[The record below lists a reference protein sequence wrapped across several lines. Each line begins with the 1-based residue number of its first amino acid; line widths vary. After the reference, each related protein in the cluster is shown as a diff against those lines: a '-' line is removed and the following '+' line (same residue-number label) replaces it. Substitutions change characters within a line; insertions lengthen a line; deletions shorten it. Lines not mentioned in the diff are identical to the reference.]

1 MNVNVGKKPQPGKD
15 SNPAALPLEGN
26 PMSTPTPTFAGWWA
40 RQWAKFARLPD
51 GIKVAIL
58 GGIFSILTAAI
69 TAAPS
74 FLTEP
79 PQDVFAGAKLVDER
93 RRTYADKVANEVAT
107 HYRNEL
113 ERQLLS
119 GGMIRDEFNKRL
131 IQLDVLWIR
140 VWLSSYNSAVPDKER
155 NWDAEDREVQQYIY
169 RRQLE
174 RTRKNREIYPYKL
187 NIEPPKVEQRPPSP
201 KSQAPP

>member
-1 MNVNVGKKPQPGKD
+1 M
-15 SNPAALPLEGN
+15 
-26 PMSTPTPTFAGWWA
+26 
-40 RQWAKFARLPD
+40 
-51 GIKVAIL
+51 
-58 GGIFSILTAAI
+58 
-69 TAAPS
+69 
-74 FLTEP
+74 
-79 PQDVFAGAKLVDER
+79 
-93 RRTYADKVANEVAT
+93 ANEVIT

-140 VWLSSYNSAVPDKER
+140 VWFSSYNSAVPDKER
-155 NWDAEDREVQQYIY
+155 DWDAEDREAQQYVY

>member
-1 MNVNVGKKPQPGKD
+1 MNVNVGKKPQPDKD
-15 SNPAALPLEGN
+15 SNPVALSLEGN
-26 PMSTPTPTFAGWWA
+26 PMSTPTPTLAGWWA

-51 GIKVAIL
+51 GVKVAIL
-58 GGIFSILTAAI
+58 GGIFSILTAII

-93 RRTYADKVANEVAT
+93 RRAYADKVANEVVT

-131 IQLDVLWIR
+131 IQLDVMWIR
-140 VWLSSYNSAVPDKER
+140 VWLSSYNSAVPDKEALR
-155 NWDAEDREVQQYIY
+155 I
-169 RRQLE
+169 
-174 RTRKNREIYPYKL
+174 
-187 NIEPPKVEQRPPSP
+187 
-201 KSQAPP
+201 